1 MLMLGY
7 LMFIWGKLMLMLGKP
22 NVNVGKNLILMLGKP
37 NVNVRIPYVNLGK
50 TNVNVG
56 KTDC

>member
-1 MLMLGY
+1 
-7 LMFIWGKLMLMLGKP
+7 MLMLGKP

-56 KTDC
+56 KT

>member
-1 MLMLGY
+1 
-7 LMFIWGKLMLMLGKP
+7 MLGKP
-22 NVNVGKNLILMLGKP
+22 NVNVGKNLILMLVKP

-56 KTDC
+56 KT